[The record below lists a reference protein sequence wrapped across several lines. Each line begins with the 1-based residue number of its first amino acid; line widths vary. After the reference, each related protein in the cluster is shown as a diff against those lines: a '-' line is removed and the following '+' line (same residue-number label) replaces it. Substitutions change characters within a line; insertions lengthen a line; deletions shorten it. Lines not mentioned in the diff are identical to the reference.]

1 MKAWRHWWPAI
12 LWAGAIFLFSTGSF
26 GDEHTSRYIFPFL
39 RWLLPDAPAETL
51 TQLHF
56 LMRKAGHFVE
66 YFVLSLLVLRG
77 LRGPSSGWRWSW
89 GLMALL
95 ICAGYA
101 VTDEFHQYFEAGRGA
116 AWQDV
121 LLDSAGA
128 AVAQLAASLRR
139 EKPKNET
146 TVRCSDSGGVHRTPE
161 TGDESR

>member
-1 MKAWRHWWPAI
+1 MLPA
-12 LWAGAIFLFSTGSF
+12 LSPNALRVPRRLLLSNLLAALLASF
-26 GDEHTSRYIFPFL
+26 AVS
-39 RWLLPDAPAETL
+39 APAETL

-56 LMRKAGHFVE
+56 LIRKAGHFVE

-116 AWQDV
+116 AWPDV

-128 AVAQLAASLRR
+128 AVAQLAAALRR

-146 TVRCSDSGGVHRTPE
+146 TVRCSDSGGVHLTPE
-161 TGDESR
+161 TGNESR